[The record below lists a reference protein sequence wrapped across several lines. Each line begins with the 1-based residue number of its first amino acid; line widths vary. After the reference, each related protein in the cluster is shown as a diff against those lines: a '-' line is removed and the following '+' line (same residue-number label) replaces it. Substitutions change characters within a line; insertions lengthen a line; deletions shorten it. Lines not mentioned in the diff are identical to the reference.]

1 MQDHTIN
8 QPRAASVIDAQ
19 GFELARINPGA
30 RTDTIRADQIFV
42 DIYLGGATAE
52 YVSDNGEHIVA
63 QCPPNSFT
71 FLPAGHA
78 REVRRTR
85 TGTAVQLLMGTNAVQ
100 QFSVHE
106 GVNLAR
112 SEPLWHTFD
121 HGMIGIATIISDH
134 LRTAGDPI
142 HPEIGKGYVR
152 LILLRLA
159 QIVARETVVG
169 TTALP
174 AAVQRAIEYVE
185 AHHMEPVKLN
195 DIASA
200 AGLSPYHFSRV
211 FRQAMDTSVHAYVT
225 DRRIAIAQDLMQHSD
240 LALSE
245 IAYRVGFGSQS
256 HMTTVF
262 KKLTGR
268 TPGTW
273 SAK

>member
-1 MQDHTIN
+1 MRRFQIFAARSCCKKTKHGICLKYRLSRIGFVRRHQEVTRIQEMQDHTIN

-169 TTALP
+169 
-174 AAVQRAIEYVE
+174 
-185 AHHMEPVKLN
+185 
-195 DIASA
+195 
-200 AGLSPYHFSRV
+200 
-211 FRQAMDTSVHAYVT
+211 
-225 DRRIAIAQDLMQHSD
+225 
-240 LALSE
+240 
-245 IAYRVGFGSQS
+245 
-256 HMTTVF
+256 
-262 KKLTGR
+262 
-268 TPGTW
+268 
-273 SAK
+273 